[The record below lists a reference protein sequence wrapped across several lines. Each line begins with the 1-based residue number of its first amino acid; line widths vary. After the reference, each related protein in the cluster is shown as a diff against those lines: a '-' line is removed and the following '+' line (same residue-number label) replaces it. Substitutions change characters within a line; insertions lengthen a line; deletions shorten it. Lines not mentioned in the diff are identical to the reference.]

1 MFDISINPLFD
12 IKPPGFDGW
21 LSLYQE
27 VDKSGFWI
35 KQNEINKLIGYSR
48 GAVCCDTVDSFILK
62 IHDESGKLMNF
73 IDLTL
78 CQDYIMD
85 LPTVGKKRKN
95 AKRLNAFFRELK
107 QKLFCI
113 NGMDA
118 VKSEYETREP
128 VEKVTYKRD
137 SNANLNLIIS
147 EKEKRIEL
155 LTKQVDVLHCALLDA
170 QSTIQCAI
178 ESISKGGV
186 EC

>member
-1 MFDISINPLFD
+1 MIDISINPLFD
-12 IKPPGFDGW
+12 IMPTGFDGW
-21 LSLYQE
+21 LRLYQE
-27 VDKSGFWI
+27 SDASGFWI
-35 KQNEINKLIGYSR
+35 KQSEINTLIGYCR
-48 GAVCCDTVDSFILK
+48 GSVCCDVDQYVVKL
-62 IHDESGKLMNF
+62 HDESGKLMNF
-73 IDLTL
+73 IGLTL

-85 LPTVGKKRKN
+85 LPTVGKKREN